1 MKRNS
6 IYNLGGSSGSSGSS
20 GPSFPDIL
28 KFNPATDQ
36 WEKTGEM
43 NIPRCNHAVAALPLK
58 EVEPFCS

>member
-6 IYNLGGSSGSSGSS
+6 IFNLGGYNGTY
-20 GPSFPDIL
+20 FADIL

-43 NIPRCNHAVAALPLK
+43 NTARNHHAVTALPLK

>member
-6 IYNLGGSSGSSGSS
+6 IFNLGGYNGTSVVA
-20 GPSFPDIL
+20 DIL

-43 NIPRCNHAVAALPLK
+43 NTARSYHAVTALPLK

>member
-6 IYNLGGSSGSSGSS
+6 IFNLGGDNATVVA
-20 GPSFPDIL
+20 DIL
-28 KFNPATDQ
+28 KFNPDADQ

-43 NIPRCNHAVAALPLK
+43 NTARSYHAVTALPLK